1 MSERGT
7 FFRLLMYIKIC
18 YKIAK
23 LQLVCYGII
32 HSTVVILHS
41 YKLNYFINQRVII
54 ITKKRLY
61 LTLALLQIITLMPMT
76 KKLMFPPNPPEM
88 CNL

>member
-1 MSERGT
+1 MKPCLSVAH
-7 FFRLLMYIKIC
+7 FLDYLCIYKYAIKLLN
-18 YKIAK
+18 
-23 LQLVCYGII
+23 LVCYGII

-61 LTLALLQIITLMPMT
+61 LTLAFYRL
-76 KKLMFPPNPPEM
+76 
-88 CNL
+88 

>member
-7 FFRLLMYIKIC
+7 FFRLLMYIQMC

-54 ITKKRLY
+54 IT
-61 LTLALLQIITLMPMT
+61 
-76 KKLMFPPNPPEM
+76 
-88 CNL
+88 